1 MNSLSTSS
9 IRQRVKRLEQ
19 ALKRVVRS
27 SDPYTSERWYLVPQQ
42 ERDLVIART
51 VKWVA
56 EFQREGDAICEV
68 CRKAREKLKR
78 AQVLRELLLLH
89 EQVLDRDW
97 DYKTNRD
104 IRFELQV
111 YEI

>member
-1 MNSLSTSS
+1 M
-9 IRQRVKRLEQ
+9 KRLER
-19 ALKRVVRS
+19 ALERAERS
-27 SDPYTSERWYLVPQQ
+27 SDPYTSERWYLVPPQ

-56 EFQREGDAICEV
+56 EFQREGEAICEV
-68 CRKAREKLKR
+68 CRKAREKLER

-97 DYKTNRD
+97 DYNTYRD
-104 IRFELQV
+104 NRFELQV
-111 YEI
+111 YDI

>member
-1 MNSLSTSS
+1 M
-9 IRQRVKRLEQ
+9 KRLER
-19 ALKRVVRS
+19 ALERAERS
-27 SDPYTSERWYLVPQQ
+27 SDPYTSERWYLVPPQ

-56 EFQREGDAICEV
+56 EFQREGEAICEV
-68 CRKAREKLKR
+68 CRKAREKLER

-97 DYKTNRD
+97 DDNTYRD
-104 IRFELQV
+104 NRFELQV
-111 YEI
+111 YDI